1 MAEKSIDEH
10 EPNRIGH
17 QPEAQR
23 QHRTDADRRR
33 HQQPCEDEGEVSHLL
48 TLSVGP
54 TKIHLQRAARLGVST
69 S

>member
-23 QHRTDADRRR
+23 QHRTEHPPAMN
-33 HQQPCEDEGEVSHLL
+33 E
-48 TLSVGP
+48 
-54 TKIHLQRAARLGVST
+54 
-69 S
+69 